1 MISSLTRANADLD
14 IHVRETVTPKLLQE
28 LAEGRLDTAIVALP
42 VSEPSLTE
50 MPLFEENFV
59 LVRPRADADKPVPSS
74 DMLREMRLLLLEE
87 GHCFR
92 EQALSFCDMGSVR
105 PREILDGSS
114 LSTLVQMVGAG
125 IGALAGGGIGAYQD
139 RQEAELRRETAGTG
153 IDVTRD
159 GDVIKLNLP
168 DGVTFDFAKYNL
180 KPQFYP
186 ALNTIASTLKEYNQT
201 IVEVSG
207 HTDSVGSDAANQ
219 TLSERRANAVS
230 SYLMGQG
237 VVRERF
243 EVVGMGERYPVASN
257 DTDSGR
263 ALNRRV
269 EIRLLPLQG

>member
-1 MISSLTRANADLD
+1 MNQTLKLAALGATLAVFTAGCATYTGQTNDPNDPNRTQRGALIGAAIGAAAGLLSGDDAVERRQRA
-14 IHVRETVTPKLLQE
+14 
-28 LAEGRLDTAIVALP
+28 
-42 VSEPSLTE
+42 
-50 MPLFEENFV
+50 
-59 LVRPRADADKPVPSS
+59 
-74 DMLREMRLLLLEE
+74 
-87 GHCFR
+87 
-92 EQALSFCDMGSVR
+92 
-105 PREILDGSS
+105 
-114 LSTLVQMVGAG
+114 MVGAG

-153 IDVTRD
+153 IDVSRD

-168 DGVTFDFAKYNL
+168 DGVTFDFAKYDL

-186 ALNTIASTLKEYNQT
+186 ALNTIANTLKEYNQT

-207 HTDSVGSDAANQ
+207 HTDSIGSDAANQ

-230 SYLMGQG
+230 SYLIGQG
-237 VVRERF
+237 LQRERF

-269 EIRLLPLQG
+269 EIRLLPLRS

>member
-1 MISSLTRANADLD
+1 MNQTLKLAALGATLAVFTAGCATYTGQTNDPNDPNRTQRGALIGAGIGAVAGLLSGGDAVERRQRA
-14 IHVRETVTPKLLQE
+14 
-28 LAEGRLDTAIVALP
+28 
-42 VSEPSLTE
+42 
-50 MPLFEENFV
+50 
-59 LVRPRADADKPVPSS
+59 
-74 DMLREMRLLLLEE
+74 
-87 GHCFR
+87 
-92 EQALSFCDMGSVR
+92 
-105 PREILDGSS
+105 
-114 LSTLVQMVGAG
+114 MVGAG

-139 RQEAELRRETAGTG
+139 RQEAELRRDTSGTG
-153 IDVTRD
+153 IDVSRD

-168 DGVTFDFAKYNL
+168 DGVTFDFAKYDL

-207 HTDSVGSDAANQ
+207 HTDSIGSDAANQ

-230 SYLMGQG
+230 SYLIGQG
-237 VVRERF
+237 VQRERF

-269 EIRLLPLQG
+269 EIRLLPLRS

>member
-1 MISSLTRANADLD
+1 MNNQLKLAALAAALTIFTSGCATYTGQTTDPNDPNRTQRGALIGAAIGAAAGLLSGDDAVERRQRA
-14 IHVRETVTPKLLQE
+14 
-28 LAEGRLDTAIVALP
+28 
-42 VSEPSLTE
+42 
-50 MPLFEENFV
+50 
-59 LVRPRADADKPVPSS
+59 
-74 DMLREMRLLLLEE
+74 
-87 GHCFR
+87 
-92 EQALSFCDMGSVR
+92 
-105 PREILDGSS
+105 
-114 LSTLVQMVGAG
+114 MVGAG

-168 DGVTFDFAKYNL
+168 DGVTFDFAKYDL

-207 HTDSVGSDAANQ
+207 HTDSIGSDAANQ
-219 TLSERRANAVS
+219 VLSERRANAVS

>member
-1 MISSLTRANADLD
+1 MNQTLKLAALGATLAVFTAGCATYTGQTNDPNDPNRTQRGALIGAGIGAVAGLLSGGDAVERRQRA
-14 IHVRETVTPKLLQE
+14 
-28 LAEGRLDTAIVALP
+28 
-42 VSEPSLTE
+42 
-50 MPLFEENFV
+50 
-59 LVRPRADADKPVPSS
+59 
-74 DMLREMRLLLLEE
+74 
-87 GHCFR
+87 
-92 EQALSFCDMGSVR
+92 
-105 PREILDGSS
+105 
-114 LSTLVQMVGAG
+114 MVGAG

-153 IDVTRD
+153 IDVSRD
-159 GDVIKLNLP
+159 GDVFKLNLP
-168 DGVTFDFAKYNL
+168 DGVTFDFAKYDL

-207 HTDSVGSDAANQ
+207 HTDSIGSDAANQ

-230 SYLMGQG
+230 SYLIGQG
-237 VVRERF
+237 VQRERF

-269 EIRLLPLQG
+269 EIRLLPLRS

>member
-1 MISSLTRANADLD
+1 MNQTLKLAALGATLAVFTAGCATYTGQTNDPNDPNRTQRGALIGAGIGAVAGLLSGGDAVERRQRA
-14 IHVRETVTPKLLQE
+14 
-28 LAEGRLDTAIVALP
+28 
-42 VSEPSLTE
+42 
-50 MPLFEENFV
+50 
-59 LVRPRADADKPVPSS
+59 
-74 DMLREMRLLLLEE
+74 
-87 GHCFR
+87 
-92 EQALSFCDMGSVR
+92 
-105 PREILDGSS
+105 
-114 LSTLVQMVGAG
+114 MVGAG

-153 IDVTRD
+153 IDVSRD

-168 DGVTFDFAKYNL
+168 DGVTFDFAKYDI

-186 ALNTIASTLKEYNQT
+186 ALNTIANTLREYNQT

-207 HTDSVGSDAANQ
+207 HTDSIGSDAANQ

-230 SYLMGQG
+230 SYLIGQG
-237 VVRERF
+237 VQRERF

-269 EIRLLPLQG
+269 EIRLLPLRS

>member
-1 MISSLTRANADLD
+1 MTSPLRLAALAATLAAFTAGCATYTGQTSDPDDPNRTRQGALIGAA
-14 IHVRETVTPKLLQE
+14 IGAAAGLLSGGDAVERRQ
-28 LAEGRLDTAIVALP
+28 
-42 VSEPSLTE
+42 
-50 MPLFEENFV
+50 
-59 LVRPRADADKPVPSS
+59 RA
-74 DMLREMRLLLLEE
+74 
-87 GHCFR
+87 
-92 EQALSFCDMGSVR
+92 
-105 PREILDGSS
+105 
-114 LSTLVQMVGAG
+114 MVGAG

-168 DGVTFDFAKYNL
+168 DGVTFDFARHDL

-186 ALNTIASTLKEYNQT
+186 ALNTIASTLKDYDQT

-207 HTDSVGSDAANQ
+207 HTDSIGSDAANQ
-219 TLSERRANAVS
+219 VLSERRANAVS
-230 SYLMGQG
+230 SYLIGQG

-243 EVVGMGERYPVASN
+243 EVVGMGERYPVAGN
-257 DTDSGR
+257 DTDPGR